1 MKPKGEYYSSQRVGI
16 FIDVGNL
23 YHSAKNLYHGRVNY
37 QELVKNLVG
46 GRELIRAMAYV
57 VRSEGVEGQTPNQSK
72 PGAGLARGNEHV
84 GSSES
89 AFFDALVKAA
99 ETLGVSHQ
107 ITAICAP
114 VWDFDTQ
121 RPSDWMAEWA
131 LTHLGAF
138 DGLWVGEF
146 IEHIAACTALVD
158 ALDTL
163 VAPGGAVCYS
173 CPLGPMVDLAHP
185 LLGGDPVWP
194 ADGKLAHQLHGLG
207 RPDGHAPV
215 RAAHTPSSLCAALG
229 WDFVRPDARCP
240 ARPRR
245 HLGHRR

>member
-89 AFFDALVKAA
+89 AFFDALVKAGL
-99 ETLGVSHQ
+99 ELRMKNLQVYG
-107 ITAICAP
+107 
-114 VWDFDTQ
+114 
-121 RPSDWMAEWA
+121 
-131 LTHLGAF
+131 
-138 DGLWVGEF
+138 DGLKKGDWDVGMAVDAIRMASF
-146 IEHIAACTALVD
+146 LDAVILVTGDGDFLPLVD
-158 ALDTL
+158 YLKWGMGRL
-163 VAPGGAVCYS
+163 VEVAAFHKS
-173 CPLGPMVDLAHP
+173 AS
-185 LLGGDPVWP
+185 
-194 ADGKLAHQLHGLG
+194 GKLQE
-207 RPDGHAPV
+207 
-215 RAAHTPSSLCAALG
+215 AA
-229 WDFVRPDARCP
+229 DRFINIEDI
-240 ARPRR
+240 PRSIIKK
-245 HLGHRR
+245 